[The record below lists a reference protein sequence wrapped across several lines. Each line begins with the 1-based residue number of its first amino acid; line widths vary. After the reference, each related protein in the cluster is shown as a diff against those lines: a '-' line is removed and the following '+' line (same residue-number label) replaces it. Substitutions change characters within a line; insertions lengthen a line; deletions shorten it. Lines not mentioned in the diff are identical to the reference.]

1 MLKALRLFLALR
13 LFQTLEY
20 VNENFINLFTFQYSY
35 SVLER
40 RLCFAAA
47 LKVIVSE
54 RQKALEFR
62 SSASLLHSI
71 CIRTVSSQLLF
82 EQVFGLFGQS
92 NMYCSLNFSPHQL
105 KQIAVKVFQSKL
117 GHPKIAHCS
126 KMALIGIGRLYLDL
140 GWSKVQTI
148 VLAVLDQSAT
158 VESILGLRFR

>member
-1 MLKALRLFLALR
+1 MRNKYPIFEL
-13 LFQTLEY
+13 Y
-20 VNENFINLFTFQYSY
+20 VIENFINLFTFQYSY

-62 SSASLLHSI
+62 SSASLLHII

-92 NMYCSLNFSPHQL
+92 NMYCSLNFCPHQL
-105 KQIAVKVFQSKL
+105 NQNAVKVSQSKL
-117 GHPKIAHCS
+117 GH
-126 KMALIGIGRLYLDL
+126 
-140 GWSKVQTI
+140 SKVAQNGPDWDWKTIALFRMVQTMVFAI
-148 VLAVLDQSAT
+148 KDQSAT
-158 VESILGLRFR
+158 LESRLGLGFR

>member
-1 MLKALRLFLALR
+1 MNVRNIMITPFFNTIKSRWCQKGIASRFFMCKTYPIFEL
-13 LFQTLEY
+13 Y

-62 SSASLLHSI
+62 SSASLLHII
-71 CIRTVSSQLLF
+71 CIRTVSSLLLF

-92 NMYCSLNFSPHQL
+92 NMYCSLNFCPHQL
-105 KQIAVKVFQSKL
+105 KQIAVKVSQSKL
-117 GHPKIAHCS
+117 GHSKIAHCS
-126 KMALIGIGRLYLDL
+126 KMALIGIGRLYL
-140 GWSKVQTI
+140 
-148 VLAVLDQSAT
+148 
-158 VESILGLRFR
+158 